1 MTEDFKI
8 LNIYCV
14 WFLKHEG
21 NNISLCCAYLLSHVW
36 LFATPWTIAHQA
48 PLSTG
53 ILQQQYWTG
62 LPCPSPRDLP
72 NPAIEPWSP
81 ALQADS
87 LPSEP
92 PEKPKKTGVGNL
104 SLLQGNFPSQES
116 NWGLLHCWQIL
127 YQLSYLGSPNTSF
140 SSVQFS
146 SVAQLCPT
154 LCDPMNCSMPGL
166 PVHHQLPE
174 FTQTHVHWV
183 GDAIQPSLPLSSSSP
198 PAPNP
203 SQHRSLFQWV
213 NSLHEVAKV
222 LEFQL

>member
-1 MTEDFKI
+1 M
-8 LNIYCV
+8 
-14 WFLKHEG
+14 
-21 NNISLCCAYLLSHVW
+21 S
-36 LFATPWTIAHQA
+36 PWTVAHQA

-116 NWGLLHCWQIL
+116 NWCLLHCWQIL
-127 YQLSYLGSPNTSF
+127 YQLSYQGSPRISIRTNNPPSGHCF
-140 SSVQFS
+140 SWAEHQMLEKTLESPLDCKIKPFNPKRNQF
-146 SVAQLCPT
+146 
-154 LCDPMNCSMPGL
+154 
-166 PVHHQLPE
+166 
-174 FTQTHVHWV
+174 
-183 GDAIQPSLPLSSSSP
+183 
-198 PAPNP
+198 
-203 SQHRSLFQWV
+203 
-213 NSLHEVAKV
+213 
-222 LEFQL
+222 